1 MNIVYFYQY
10 FGTPKGGWSTRVYE
24 MTRRWVAAG
33 HHVTVVTSLYD
44 KSDLEADG
52 FITRF
57 DIDGVQVILVNVKLS
72 NDHGFAARIA
82 SFLLYALVSVYYAL
96 RLPFDVC
103 IASSGPITVGL
114 SGLVA
119 KFVRR
124 KPFVFEIRDIWPDGA
139 VQLGVLKNPSVISA
153 ARWFE
158 KLCYRAADLVVACSP
173 GQAAHVS
180 ATFPDKKVLVVSNAS
195 DNDLMDGVDAAV
207 LKRPAYLKDKKL
219 VVYTGTLGLMD
230 DCTQI
235 VEAARVL
242 QKRGREDIALLF
254 IGSGNEKTALEARA
268 ERYGLRNLHFLGLM
282 PKEQVV
288 AWLKNARAAFYTVK
302 DVPVLHTG
310 SPNKLFD
317 AFAAGVPVVQT
328 SRGWIWDLLEQE
340 NCGLNAPL
348 DDADATADAVTR
360 LCDDEALF
368 VTCAA
373 NAKRLAQTRF
383 DRGHLAATY
392 LAALQ
397 DLATP
402 TKAGTYVLGHGD

>member
-33 HHVTVVTSLYD
+33 HRVTVVTSLYD
-44 KSDLEADG
+44 KSDLKADG

-57 DIDGVQVILVNVKLS
+57 DFEGVQVILVNVKLS
-72 NDHGFAARIA
+72 NDHGFAARVA
-82 SFLLYALVSVYYAL
+82 SFLLYALVSVFYAL
-96 RLPFDVC
+96 RLPCDVC

-114 SGLVA
+114 SGLAA
-119 KFVRR
+119 KLVRR
-124 KPFVFEIRDIWPDGA
+124 KRFVFEIRDIWPDGA
-139 VQLGVLKNPSVISA
+139 VQLGVLTNPAVIRA

-173 GQAAHVS
+173 GQAAHVEQ
-180 ATFPDKKVLVVSNAS
+180 TRPGTEVLVVSNAS
-195 DNDLMDGVDAAV
+195 DNDLMDRVDASV
-207 LKRPAYLKDKKL
+207 LERPAHLADKKL

-230 DCTQI
+230 DCAQI

-242 QKRGREDIALLF
+242 QARGREDIALLF

-268 ERYGLRNLHFLGLM
+268 EHYGLHNLHFLGLM
-282 PKEQVV
+282 PKERVV
-288 AWLKNARAAFYTVK
+288 GWLKNARAAFYTVK

-317 AFAAGVPVVQT
+317 AFAAGVPVIQT
-328 SRGWIWDLLEQE
+328 SQGWIWDLLEQE
-340 NCGLNAPL
+340 VCGLNVPL
-348 DDADATADAVTR
+348 GDADAMADAVAR
-360 LCDDEALF
+360 LCDDETLF
-368 VTCAA
+368 HAYAA
-373 NAKRLAQTRF
+373 NAKQLAQTRF

-397 DLATP
+397 RLTP
-402 TKAGTYVLGHGD
+402 LETPPYVLGHGD